1 MAIAFPGTDGSDD
14 EEDEDEEK
22 YGENSNDLDAQARYF
37 SNAFLGRSLP
47 PPVRQRA
54 LCQEDSPV
62 PRNESLQYMNS
73 FYKLAPLRQ
82 KFPEDARR
90 GNGGPTAAA
99 RRQAR
104 QAPAVPMRQW

>member
-37 SNAFLGRSLP
+37 GNAFLGRRLP

-82 KFPEDARR
+82 KSPEDARR